1 MTVILTLV
9 VIALLAGAWG
19 VSSNTEAAVSM
30 SAVASRFE
38 GLVQPDEM
46 LIALANC
53 ELTST
58 FNWLDLSALK
68 VLPPNVL
75 LRVAPAWC
83 PSETQNQ

>member
-1 MTVILTLV
+1 MLADVILAPLGWMMVILTSV
-9 VIALLAGAWG
+9 VIVLLAGAWG
-19 VSSNTEAAVSM
+19 VSSDTEAVVSM

-58 FNWLDLSALK
+58 FDFVSAGSTCQVGGLG
-68 VLPPNVL
+68 
-75 LRVAPAWC
+75 
-83 PSETQNQ
+83 

>member
-1 MTVILTLV
+1 MLVDVILAPLGWMRVILTSV
-9 VIALLAGAWG
+9 VIASGAWG

-53 ELTST
+53 ELTSA
-58 FNWLDLSALK
+58 FNLISAGSICQVGGLG
-68 VLPPNVL
+68 
-75 LRVAPAWC
+75 
-83 PSETQNQ
+83 